1 MPFSLRQ
8 IALEKLL
15 GCVLELA
22 SSFQERDTQKLRPE
36 KEKEKKK
43 KRVKDLH
50 NNTEQHT
57 ESVMLKGCSTAGKS
71 KSAKRIREAN
81 SNEISRTSKTNNR
94 RMVAEW
100 EWGFPLWYK
109 QK

>member
-57 ESVMLKGCSTAGKS
+57 VSVMLKGCSTAGKS
-71 KSAKRIREAN
+71 KKVRKEYERQIQMRSAEQAKQITE
-81 SNEISRTSKTNNR
+81 
-94 RMVAEW
+94 EW
-100 EWGFPLWYK
+100 
-109 QK
+109 